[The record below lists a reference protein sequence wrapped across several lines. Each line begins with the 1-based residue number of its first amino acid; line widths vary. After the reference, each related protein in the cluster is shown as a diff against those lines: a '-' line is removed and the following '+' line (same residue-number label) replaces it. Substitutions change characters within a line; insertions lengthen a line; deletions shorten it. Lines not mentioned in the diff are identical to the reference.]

1 MNFRLLALWGLTFA
15 AAIGCDARG
24 VSLGTEELCVPDP
37 ELRLAQ
43 ATSTEVLSPC
53 ARIGENQLVNASF
66 EEPIVSCSDIDF
78 CKFPPGEVEGWQ
90 TTGVTIELWQDGKM
104 RVPAPEGGQ
113 FVELDADS
121 QDTLSQEVAS
131 QPGQLMYWSFLHRG
145 RNGVESI
152 ELRIGPPEA
161 TVSQQILEGEADAW
175 TRHSG
180 LYRVGDAQVTTR
192 FELVSRTG
200 LLEGNLVDAVVFAP
214 VD

>member
-1 MNFRLLALWGLTFA
+1 MNLRISALFGLTFVSA
-15 AAIGCDARG
+15 LGCDPRG

-43 ATSTEVLSPC
+43 ATSTEVISPC

-66 EEPIVSCSDIDF
+66 EAPIVSCADFDF
-78 CKFPPGEVEGWQ
+78 CKFPPADVEGWQ
-90 TTGVTIELWQDGKM
+90 TTGITIELWQDGKM
-104 RVPAPEGGQ
+104 RVPAPEGSQ

-145 RNGVESI
+145 RNGVESV

-161 TVSQQILEGEADAW
+161 TVSQGTFKAEADAW
-175 TRHSG
+175 SPHSG
-180 LYRVGDAQVTTR
+180 LYRVGDAQVRTR